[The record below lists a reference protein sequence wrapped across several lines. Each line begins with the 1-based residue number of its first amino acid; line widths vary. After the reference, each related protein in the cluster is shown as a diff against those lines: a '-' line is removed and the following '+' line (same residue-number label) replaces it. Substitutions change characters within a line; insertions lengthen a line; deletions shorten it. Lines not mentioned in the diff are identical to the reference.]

1 MRATCICLFFKR
13 EIFDP
18 NFIRLPEMNNIR
30 DLIERSRR
38 GLKFTGNSKL
48 EITRFIRSSVSDVG
62 VRKVTNLLTLLELMA
77 TSTEYELLAS
87 VGFTNSVNSEDFERF
102 NKVYK
107 FLVKNF
113 ATSIRLEEVSTLVGL
128 TPTAFAVIS
137 RRGPRKPL

>member
-1 MRATCICLFFKR
+1 
-13 EIFDP
+13 
-18 NFIRLPEMNNIR
+18 MN
-30 DLIERSRR
+30 
-38 GLKFTGNSKL
+38 
-48 EITRFIRSSVSDVG
+48 DVG

-113 ATSIRLEEVSTLVGL
+113 ATSIRLEEVSTFGWIDPDSFL
-128 TPTAFAVIS
+128 
-137 RRGPRKPL
+137 PLFQGEDQENLCRNI